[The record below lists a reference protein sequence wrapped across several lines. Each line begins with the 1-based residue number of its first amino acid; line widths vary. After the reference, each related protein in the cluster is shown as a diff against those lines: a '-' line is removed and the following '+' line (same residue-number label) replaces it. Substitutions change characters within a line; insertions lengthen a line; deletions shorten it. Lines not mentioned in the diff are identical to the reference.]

1 MKFDI
6 EKSQDGLSAIILV
19 HSESLDASNVKA
31 FKAAL
36 QPALAA
42 HQNIILDMSELSF
55 VDSSG
60 LGALLSC
67 LRTMSN
73 KNGQLKLCS
82 MAKPVKALF
91 ELVRMHRIFS
101 IYNDRAAASCA
112 L

>member
-6 EKSQDGLSAIILV
+6 EKTQDGLSAIILV
-19 HSESLDASNVKA
+19 HSESLDASNVKE

-36 QPALAA
+36 QPALGA